1 MPHTGCCG
9 FRAIVVVASQFIYIH
24 HIHRPRQTCVL
35 TLPQSEPEFV
45 TFEIVPGLCEG
56 SIKHRKV

>member
-1 MPHTGCCG
+1 MTEEEKTT
-9 FRAIVVVASQFIYIH
+9 VYIH

>member
-1 MPHTGCCG
+1 MATALLAQINVYTSHTPTEADVCSHP
-9 FRAIVVVASQFIYIH
+9 A
-24 HIHRPRQTCVL
+24 
-35 TLPQSEPEFV
+35 QSEPEFV